1 MRTINH
7 APQSSA
13 NLTQDWQ
20 NPSLPCSSATG
31 IAAMQMTTDSF
42 IYNPCDE
49 EEDDMALACCHGS
62 STGDL
67 FLLARFP
74 DEDEVDIT
82 FRDDTIHVEDN
93 ITVTLTATQLLVEID
108 AHDAKPLGGDTRYEI
123 THTTPANELAELDAT
138 LRIILNG
145 VGTYVSQINC
155 AVEGTVR
162 KLRQM

>member
-1 MRTINH
+1 M
-7 APQSSA
+7 
-13 NLTQDWQ
+13 L
-20 NPSLPCSSATG
+20 
-31 IAAMQMTTDSF
+31 MTTDSF

-93 ITVTLTATQLLVEID
+93 ITVTLSATRLLVEID
-108 AHDAKPLGGDTRYEI
+108 ASDAKPLGGDTAYDI
-123 THTTPANELAELDAT
+123 THSTPANELAELDAT
-138 LRIILNG
+138 LRIILKD
-145 VGTYVSQINC
+145 VGTYVSQIN
-155 AVEGTVR
+155 
-162 KLRQM
+162 

>member
-1 MRTINH
+1 MSVPGGSVIRLPTAIFSKSH
-7 APQSSA
+7 AGLA
-13 NLTQDWQ
+13 K
-20 NPSLPCSSATG
+20 SLPALNYARG

-93 ITVTLTATQLLVEID
+93 ITVTLSATRLLVEID
-108 AHDAKPLGGDTRYEI
+108 ASDAKPLGGDTAYEI
-123 THTTPANELAELDAT
+123 THSTPANELVELDAT
-138 LRIILNG
+138 LRIILKD
-145 VGTYVSQINC
+145 VGTYVSQIN
-155 AVEGTVR
+155 
-162 KLRQM
+162 